1 MDRKSI
7 ILERK
12 SITSFL
18 SSVKFNKDS
27 YDLYIDIVNG
37 KIQVDENVFILMIC
51 QTALQ
56 VGFDG
61 FFEELYMDII
71 KRRSD
76 YIKQIILNLRTAF
89 LSTEGLC
96 TKISK
101 KLFCRKITNRE
112 IMFNR
117 CISLFDFDRFMSVIF
132 IEGNKEKE
140 EIFKTTCNQ
149 ILQYRT
155 SYIRKDKIVPIN

>member
-18 SSVKFNKDS
+18 SSIRFNKDS
-27 YDLYIDIVNG
+27 YDFYIDIING
-37 KIQVDENVFILMIC
+37 KIQIDESLFILMIC

-61 FFEELYMDII
+61 FFEELYIDII
-71 KRRSD
+71 KRRSE

-89 LSTEGLC
+89 LSKEGLC
-96 TKISK
+96 TKISN

-117 CISLFDFDRFMSVIF
+117 CMSLFDFDRFMSIIF
-132 IEGNKEKE
+132 IEGNQEKE
-140 EIFKTTCNQ
+140 EFFKTICNQ
-149 ILQYRT
+149 ILEYRA

>member
-18 SSVKFNKDS
+18 SSVRFNKDS
-27 YDLYIDIVNG
+27 YDLYTDIVNG

-61 FFEELYMDII
+61 FFEELYIDII
-71 KRRSD
+71 KRRAD

-89 LSTEGLC
+89 LYNESLC
-96 TKISK
+96 TKISNKVFCK
-101 KLFCRKITNRE
+101 KMTNRE
-112 IMFNR
+112 ILFHR
-117 CISLFDFDRFMSVIF
+117 CVSLFDFDKFMSVIF

-140 EIFKTTCNQ
+140 EIFKTICNQ
-149 ILQYRT
+149 ILEYRT
-155 SYIRKDKIVPIN
+155 SYLRKDKIVPLN